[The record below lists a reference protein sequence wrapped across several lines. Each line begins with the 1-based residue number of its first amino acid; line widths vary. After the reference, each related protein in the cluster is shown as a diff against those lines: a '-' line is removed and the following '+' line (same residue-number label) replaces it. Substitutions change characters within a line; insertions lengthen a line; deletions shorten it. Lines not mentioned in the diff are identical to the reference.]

1 MQVEGEESNVGGAK
15 GGGSGL
21 LSISLHPLVI
31 INISDHSTRFK
42 ALSSGKS
49 KRVLGVLLG
58 KLEGRSVEVCNSFEM
73 SHKEVEGKIKIDM
86 EYFTI
91 KMEQYK
97 KVFPSL
103 DPVGWYSNAVQR
115 VPVGEV
121 LPGDIDL
128 HREIAKTI
136 ENPLY
141 LLLDTTDGAGVRDL
155 PVQML
160 ESEVHMIDDTPTL
173 TFAKSSY
180 HLETEETERVAV
192 DQVSHL
198 LPAGAASASSSMSS
212 HMSSVHSAVKMLQK
226 RVVCILS
233 LLEAMERG
241 EVKKDHRLLRQVASL
256 CQRLPATETGD
267 FKEDFVQHYNDTL
280 LVTYLASMTKG
291 TNSINDLIDKYNVTF
306 ERKSH
311 RRGLF

>member
-1 MQVEGEESNVGGAK
+1 LAAGGNNKIA
-15 GGGSGL
+15 
-21 LSISLHPLVI
+21 VCA
-31 INISDHSTRFK
+31 F
-42 ALSSGKS
+42 AWQ
-49 KRVLGVLLG
+49 
-58 KLEGRSVEVCNSFEM
+58 EGRSVEVCNSFEM
-73 SHKEVEGKIKIDM
+73 SHKEVDGKIKIDM
-86 EYFTI
+86 DYFNV

-97 KVFPSL
+97 KVFPLL

-115 VPVGEV
+115 VPAGEV

-136 ENPLY
+136 ENPVY

-160 ESEVHMIDDTPTL
+160 ESEVHMIDDAPTL

-180 HLETEETERVAV
+180 HLETEEAERVSV

-267 FKEDFVQHYNDTL
+267 FKEDFVQQYNDTL
-280 LVTYLASMTKG
+280 LVTYLATMTKG
-291 TNSINDLIDKYNVTF
+291 TNSINDLIDKYNTAF
-306 ERKSH
+306 ERQSR